1 MDATDRLSGFRDELV
16 RRLGAERAELW
27 VGSRAALQLEGQTL
41 QVRCGSEFECAW
53 LRRRLHGTLKEALES
68 ALGPNITLRYVVDES
83 TVDTQDAERQP
94 APQAERGEQQNAAA
108 AEPAAPTH
116 STERPAA
123 YPSALR
129 HAAPSPVRPERCTF
143 ARFVEGESN
152 ALAVR
157 SAQTAATHPG
167 RYCPLLI
174 YGPNGVGKTHLL
186 RAIADRARGSHTTLR
201 VTAEQFT
208 GEFLQSLDSRTLP
221 SFRQKFRTLGILL
234 VDDVH
239 FLAGKKATLDEALH
253 TLDTLQQLGRQVVL
267 TADRGPGELKEI
279 SPDLASR
286 IAGGLAVAVDPPDF
300 ATRAGIVRA
309 MAGRMRI
316 ELNDEVIDRIAAGV
330 AGSARLIAGA
340 MNRLLATS
348 QAHKRP
354 IDTLLAEQVVAEFT
368 QQTAPPVKLADIQRA
383 VCEVF
388 GVEPASLK
396 SGSKARVT
404 TQPRMVAMW
413 LARKY
418 TRSALTEIG
427 DYFGRRSHSTVI
439 SAQQKVDRLV
449 SDGETIELHSQ
460 PVHVEEA
467 LRRVESVLRSA

>member
-1 MDATDRLSGFRDELV
+1 MDATDRLSGLREELN
-16 RRLGAERAELW
+16 RRLGAERADLW
-27 VGSRAALQLEGQTL
+27 IGSRAALHIEGQTL

-53 LRRRLHGTLKEALES
+53 LRRRLHATLKEALES
-68 ALGPNITLRYVVDES
+68 ALGPNIALRYVVDES
-83 TVDTQDAERQP
+83 TVDTQDAEDKAASGELNGQANEAQHPTPTP
-94 APQAERGEQQNAAA
+94 ASVHNV
-108 AEPAAPTH
+108 PAA
-116 STERPAA
+116 
-123 YPSALR
+123 R

-234 VDDVH
+234 VDDVQ
-239 FLAGKKATLDEALH
+239 FFAGKKATIDEALH

-286 IAGGLAVAVDPPDF
+286 ITGGLAVAIDPPDF

-316 ELNDEVIDRIAAGV
+316 ELSDEVVDRVAAGV

-467 LRRVESVLRSA
+467 LRRVEAVLRSA